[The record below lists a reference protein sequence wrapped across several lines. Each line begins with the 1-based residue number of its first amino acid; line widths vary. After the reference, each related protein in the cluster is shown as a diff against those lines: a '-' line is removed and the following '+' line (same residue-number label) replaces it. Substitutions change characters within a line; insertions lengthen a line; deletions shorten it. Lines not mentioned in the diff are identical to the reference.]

1 MIMRRAQLYLWSEA
15 RAHHIALHE
24 FYVEQMRS
32 RILSQFDD
40 LEGQAD
46 RYTEEAYERMGRGLG
61 YGDVDMAD
69 IAEAAYDEGIAHYQA
84 LTDLRKQ
91 MLLGGLAGI
100 FYQWDKT
107 VREHLE
113 HELRHDFDG
122 DKIAKEIWKAPVADV
137 MGVFEQFGWPV
148 KALPCYP
155 KIDAMQLVVNV
166 YKHGKGRS
174 LNQLAELYG
183 EYVRD
188 PIRQWMPEGM
198 AFGLDHEWL
207 TVTNEQFG
215 QFADAIRDFWRDMPE
230 RLYLDLPAASS

>member
-1 MIMRRAQLYLWSEA
+1 MMRRAQLYLWSEA

-46 RYTEEAYERMGRGLG
+46 RYTEEAYERMGRAPG

-91 MLLGGLAGI
+91 MLLGGLAGM
-100 FYQWDKT
+100 FHQWDKT

-122 DKIAKEIWKAPVADV
+122 DKIEKEIWKAPVADV
-137 MGVFEQFGWPV
+137 MDVFEQFCWPV

-155 KIDAMQLVVNV
+155 KIDEMQLVVNV

-174 LNQLAELYG
+174 LNQLAKLYG

-198 AFGLDHEWL
+198 AIGLDHEWL
-207 TVTNEQFG
+207 TVTDEQFG